1 MANQW
6 LRLWHDM
13 PNDPKWRTIARVS
26 KQRIG
31 DVIAVYLHV
40 LIDASAN
47 ESERGR
53 TQSLCVED
61 VATALDMETEQVES
75 ILTAMQ
81 GRVMDGDRVAGWS
94 KRQPAREDGSAERA
108 KAWRERRK
116 QMAELERTQA
126 NAGELQD
133 KDKDKD
139 KEKKHMSGKPDPAR
153 PNPENLA
160 AKDAIEYLN
169 LRTGAQYRPVEAN
182 LKLVRARLAEGATLD
197 DVKAVIDDRCRK
209 WSGDPKMSEYL
220 RPATLFSPTNFA
232 QYLGQLPGS
241 QLPPEGWW
249 GSAGFKDQFSAENAG
264 CTAKTAHLWRDGA
277 RILETV

>member
-47 ESERGR
+47 DDERGR

-75 ILTAMQ
+75 ILSAMQ

-116 QMAELERTQA
+116 ERAELERTHA
-126 NAGELQD
+126 NAEELQD

-139 KEKKHMSGKPDPAR
+139 KEEKHMSGKPDPAR
-153 PNPENLA
+153 PEPDNSA
-160 AKDAIEYLN
+160 AKEAIEYLN
-169 LRTGAQYRPVEAN
+169 LKTGARYRAVEAN

-197 DVKAVIDDRCRK
+197 EMRAVIDNKAKEWAGTDSAK
-209 WSGDPKMSEYL
+209 YL
-220 RPATLFSPTNFA
+220 RPETLFNATKYN
-232 QYLGQLPGS
+232 QYAGQVG
-241 QLPPEGWW
+241 GMK
-249 GSAGFKDQFSAENAG
+249 AAEQKPRG
-264 CTAKTAHLWRDGA
+264 LV
-277 RILETV
+277 L